1 MESGVPTNSHQ
12 PPKSSDGHTNVE
24 QFGYKQELKRSLT
37 FWDLLIYGLVFMVP
51 IAPFGI
57 YGYVAQGSNG
67 MVALAYLIGMVG
79 MVFSALSYAR
89 MSEAFPIA
97 GSVYSYAQRGINE
110 HVGFFAGWVILLDYI
125 LVPALLYLVSAA
137 ALSDI
142 APEIPMWIWLVIFIG
157 INTVIN
163 VFGIEIT
170 AKANKIIVVLELI
183 VLVVF
188 VGAAIIAIS
197 KGVNGAEFNFKPI
210 FDKQNFSMSMV
221 MGAVSIAVLS
231 FLGFDAISTL
241 SEETKGGKKVVGR
254 AIIFSLLVVGVLF
267 IIQTWV
273 AALIWPDYTSF
284 ENADVAFYQI
294 AEIAGG
300 SWLKWTTILA
310 TALAWGIAD
319 ALVAQAAI
327 SRILYSM
334 ARDRKLPKILAK
346 VHAKYK
352 TPYVSTLIVAAISL
366 VVTIGFASQIDSL
379 ASLVN
384 FGALTAFLFL
394 HLSVINYFVRKQKSK
409 DYLNHLVFPL
419 IGFLII
425 GYVWFNLD
433 PTSKKLGFVWMAV
446 GILYMIYL
454 KLTKKDSNL
463 NVE

>member
-1 MESGVPTNSHQ
+1 MEPVVSKEQPSHSQ
-12 PPKSSDGHTNVE
+12 GGQTNVE
-24 QFGYKQELKRSLT
+24 QFGYKQELKRALT

-67 MVALAYLIGMVG
+67 MVALAYLVGMVG
-79 MVFSALSYAR
+79 MIFSALSYAR

-125 LVPALLYLVSAA
+125 LIPALLYLVSAA
-137 ALSDI
+137 ALHDM
-142 APEIPMWIWLVIFIG
+142 APEIPIWIWLVAFIG

-163 VFGIEIT
+163 YFGIEFT
-170 AKANKIIVVLELI
+170 AKANKIIVILELI

-188 VGAAIIAIS
+188 VVAAIIAIS
-197 KGVNGAEFNFKPI
+197 KGVNGAEFNFRPLY
-210 FDKQNFSMSMV
+210 DKDHFSMSAV

-241 SEETKGGKKVVGR
+241 AEETKGGKKVVGR
-254 AIIFSLLVVGVLF
+254 AIIFSLLVVGILF

-273 AALIWPDYTSF
+273 AALIWPDYASF

-300 SWLKWTTILA
+300 PWLKWTTILA

-334 ARDRKLPKILAK
+334 ARDKKLPKILSK
-346 VHAKYK
+346 VHPKYQ
-352 TPYVSTLIVAAISL
+352 TPYVSTFLVATISL
-366 VVTIGFASQIDSL
+366 VVTIGFASQINSL
-379 ASLVN
+379 TSLVN

-394 HLSVINYFVRKQKSK
+394 HISVINYFVRKQKSK

-419 IGFLII
+419 IGFVII

-433 PTSKKLGFVWMAV
+433 PTSKKLGFIWMAI
-446 GILYMIYL
+446 GIIYMIYL
-454 KLTKKDSNL
+454 KLAKKDSTL

>member
-1 MESGVPTNSHQ
+1 MEPIVNNTSVA
-12 PPKSSDGHTNVE
+12 E
-24 QFGYKQELKRSLT
+24 FGYKQELKRSLS

-79 MVFSALSYAR
+79 MIFTALSYAR

-110 HVGFFAGWVILLDYI
+110 DVGFFAGWVILLDYI
-125 LVPALLYLVSAA
+125 MIPALLYLVSAA
-137 ALSDI
+137 AL
-142 APEIPMWIWLVIFIG
+142 ANAMPGVPVMVWVLIFIA
-157 INTVIN
+157 INTLIN

-183 VLVVF
+183 VLAVF
-188 VGAAIIAIS
+188 VIAAIIAIS
-197 KGVNGAEFNFKPI
+197 KGVHGAKFTIKPLY
-210 FDKQNFSMSMV
+210 DSQHFSLSVVMS
-221 MGAVSIAVLS
+221 AVSIAVLS

-241 SEETKGGKKVVGR
+241 AEESKGGKKVVGR
-254 AIIFSLLVVGVLF
+254 AVVFSLLMVGTLF

-273 AALIWPDYTSF
+273 AALIWPNYNTF

-294 AEIAGG
+294 AGIAGG
-300 SWLKWTTILA
+300 PWLKWTTIIA
-310 TALAWGIAD
+310 TALSWGIAN

-334 ARDRKLPKILAK
+334 ARDKKLPKILSK
-346 VHAKYK
+346 VHPKFQ
-352 TPYVSTLIVAAISL
+352 TPYISTLLVATISVIVTFLFSSKINSL
-366 VVTIGFASQIDSL
+366 T
-379 ASLVN
+379 SLVN

-394 HLSVINYFVRKQKSK
+394 HISVINYFIRKKKSH
-409 DYLNHLVFPL
+409 DYLNHLLYPI
-419 IGFLII
+419 IGFVII
-425 GYVWFNLD
+425 GYVWFSLD
-433 PTSKKLGFVWMAV
+433 AASKKLGFIWMAI
-446 GILYMIYL
+446 GIIYMIIL
-454 KLTKKDSNL
+454 KVTKKGSGL